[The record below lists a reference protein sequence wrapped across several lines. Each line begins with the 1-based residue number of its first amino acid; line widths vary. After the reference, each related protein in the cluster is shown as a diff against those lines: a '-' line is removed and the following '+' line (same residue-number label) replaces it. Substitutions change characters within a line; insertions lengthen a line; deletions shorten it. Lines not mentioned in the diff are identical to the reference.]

1 MTQEERQKELKDF
14 EKSLIGL
21 SLTELEEVEAKVV
34 AEADEIDAEV
44 AKEEYPLAKENYKEV
59 AAAIRMFLDKQT
71 VEWQYTL
78 GMVGMYDFWDPD
90 KKPAKIPYPQLDS
103 ILRTLG
109 TVRFTGYKEW
119 AAVIVINKYF
129 EPLHQNYQDA
139 TEKIYM
145 VAAKHNAVLD
155 QMKKIQPIGKVGNEE
170 VLLS

>member
-1 MTQEERQKELKDF
+1 MTQVERQKELNEF
-14 EKSLIGL
+14 EKTLIGL
-21 SLTELEEVEAKVV
+21 SLEELEAIEAKIV
-34 AEADEIDAEV
+34 AEADEIDEKV
-44 AKEEYPLAKENYKEV
+44 SKEEYKLEKENYKEV
-59 AAAIRMFLDKQT
+59 ATAIRMFLDKQT

-90 KKPAKIPYPQLDS
+90 KKPETIPYPQLDS

-109 TVRFTGYKEW
+109 TLRFTGYKEW

-155 QMKKIQPIGKVGNEE
+155 QMKKVQPIGKVGNEE
-170 VLLS
+170 VLLN